1 MVSSQQTYS
10 PACVFHFIIITNPTS
25 NLLNSIN
32 THINPIYQTTNNS
45 FGESTDF
52 DIHEENRMEYQ
63 QNYVEENTVRAFDSA
78 EFVHG
83 GLTTQNHHVNSANH
97 HHQVHSLGHDVSRE

>member
-1 MVSSQQTYS
+1 MGRRRRRRSKRTREEG
-10 PACVFHFIIITNPTS
+10 PTTNPTS